1 MRLCIL
7 REDSTIIKDTY
18 PTTVGKPCRPKS
30 DQTGA
35 TTTSR
40 ACCTLLHLS
49 LFEMRRT
56 RRQANERARGQR
68 LWRNGRNEPA
78 RQAAR
83 PPRPAAPPSTSRKAA
98 AGGRRKLA
106 SSCDSELR
114 LQPQL
119 DTPSPLGRGS
129 RHAPNKLVCQLRRG
143 TVVAFLL
150 VLPVGT
156 DQARFELRLQPQLD
170 TPSPLGRGSSHAPN
184 KPVRLLRRGT
194 VLSFR
199 WALTSAASSL

>member
-1 MRLCIL
+1 MSP
-7 REDSTIIKDTY
+7 EK
-18 PTTVGKPCRPKS
+18 RPDRCHHHHS
-30 DQTGA
+30 
-35 TTTSR
+35 S
-40 ACCTLLHLS
+40 LLHFS

-119 DTPSPLGRGS
+119 DTPGPYRAPWGVAPATPRTNWCVSCAAALSSP
-129 RHAPNKLVCQLRRG
+129 
-143 TVVAFLL
+143 
-150 VLPVGT
+150 
-156 DQARFELRLQPQLD
+156 
-170 TPSPLGRGSSHAPN
+170 SSSSS
-184 KPVRLLRRGT
+184 L
-194 VLSFR
+194 
-199 WALTSAASSL
+199 WALTKLALSCGFSRSYSAVTLQDRVFAREYRPRH

>member
-1 MRLCIL
+1 MSP
-7 REDSTIIKDTY
+7 EK
-18 PTTVGKPCRPKS
+18 RP
-30 DQTGA
+30 D
-35 TTTSR
+35 R
-40 ACCTLLHLS
+40 CHHHYVHFS

>member
-1 MRLCIL
+1 MR
-7 REDSTIIKDTY
+7 S
-18 PTTVGKPCRPKS
+18 S
-30 DQTGA
+30 A
-35 TTTSR
+35 
-40 ACCTLLHLS
+40 
-49 LFEMRRT
+49 
-56 RRQANERARGQR
+56 RQANERARGQR

-106 SSCDSELR
+106 SSCEFELR

-129 RHAPNKLVCQLRRG
+129 RHAPNESVCLLRLG
-143 TVVAFLL
+143 TVVDFLL

-156 DQARFELRLQPQLD
+156 DWCRKLALSCGFSR
-170 TPSPLGRGSSHAPN
+170 SSSHRAPWGVAPATPRTN
-184 KPVRLLRRGT
+184 WCVCSVSSSPRPPRPQAP
-194 VLSFR
+194 LSI
-199 WALTSAASSL
+199 SSGGLSRSSTHRAPWGVAQATPRTRQLGLVAPPPSSSPPPS

>member
-1 MRLCIL
+1 MRSSAH
-7 REDSTIIKDTY
+7 E
-18 PTTVGKPCRPKS
+18 
-30 DQTGA
+30 
-35 TTTSR
+35 
-40 ACCTLLHLS
+40 
-49 LFEMRRT
+49 
-56 RRQANERARGQR
+56 ANERARGQR

-129 RHAPNKLVCQLRRG
+129 RHAPNK
-143 TVVAFLL
+143 
-150 VLPVGT
+150 PVY
-156 DQARFELRLQPQLD
+156 
-170 TPSPLGRGSSHAPN
+170 
-184 KPVRLLRRGT
+184 LLRRGRHRRR
-194 VLSFR
+194 LPLHPQIR
-199 WALTSAASSL
+199 ALTKLALSCGFSRSSTHRAPWGVAPAKPRTNRSVCCAVRHSLRLHPRPSDVH